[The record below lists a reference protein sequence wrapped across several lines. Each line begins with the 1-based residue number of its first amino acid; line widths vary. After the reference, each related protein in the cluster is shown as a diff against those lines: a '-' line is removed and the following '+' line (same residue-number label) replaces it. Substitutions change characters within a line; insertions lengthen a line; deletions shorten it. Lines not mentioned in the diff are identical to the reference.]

1 MKKGQVLEGIV
12 ERVAFPNKGIVSVEG
27 EEQKVIVKNAIEG
40 QKIRFSINKKR
51 KGKAEGRLLEV
62 IEKSPLQTEE
72 ECAYFGKCGGC
83 MYQGVPYQEQLKIK
97 ETQVKNLLAPV
108 LLNAGYELDEIFE
121 GVKESPRSLAYRN
134 KMEFSFG
141 DEVKDG
147 PLSLGMHK
155 RGSFHDIVT
164 VDGCR
169 IVDEDYSKILR
180 GVLDFFTEH
189 QVPFYHKMSH
199 VGYLRHLLV
208 RKAVKTGEI
217 LIDLVTTTQPI
228 EGADIKELLSEM
240 AATICALELE
250 GTVVGILHTENDS
263 VADAVINERTELL
276 YGQDHFDEELLGLH
290 FSISPFSFFQTNSLG
305 AEVLYET
312 AREYVADAG
321 NGKVVYDLYSGTG
334 TIAQILA
341 PVAKEVIGVEI
352 IEEAVEAA
360 KENAKRNHL
369 ENCEFL
375 AGDVLKVL
383 DDIEQKPDF
392 IVLDPPRDGIHPK
405 ALEKIIS
412 YGVEKMVYISC
423 KPTSLARDLEVLLAR
438 GYEAERICCVDMF
451 PQTTGIETVVLL
463 SHKKPDGH
471 INVKVE
477 FGEGEGKVPL
487 DNIAKRAEE
496 YKPKERV
503 TYKMI
508 KEYIEAKYGF
518 KVHTAYIAE
527 VKRDLGLPMYDAP
540 NAVEELKQPRK
551 HPTAEKVEAI
561 KDALKHFEVI

>member
-383 DDIEQKPDF
+383 DDIEQKPDC

-451 PQTTGIETVVLL
+451 PQTTGIETVCLL
-463 SHKKPDGH
+463 GKRKPDAK
-471 INVKVE
+471 VKIGIDMDDYYRIRE
-477 FGEGEGKVPL
+477 
-487 DNIAKRAEE
+487 NAES
-496 YKPKERV
+496 K
-503 TYKMI
+503 
-508 KEYIEAKYGF
+508 
-518 KVHTAYIAE
+518 
-527 VKRDLGLPMYDAP
+527 
-540 NAVEELKQPRK
+540 
-551 HPTAEKVEAI
+551 
-561 KDALKHFEVI
+561 